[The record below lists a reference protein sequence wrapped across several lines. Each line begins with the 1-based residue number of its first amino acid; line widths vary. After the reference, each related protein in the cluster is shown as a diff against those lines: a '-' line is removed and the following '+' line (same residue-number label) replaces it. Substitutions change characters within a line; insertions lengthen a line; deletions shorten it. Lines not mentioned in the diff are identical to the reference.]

1 MKTFGYIESPYDS
14 RDIIFSNIMPVS
26 SKYNLKNVSNVKDQG
41 SKPICAAIS
50 LATMIN
56 WQIFVKRDA
65 TVKQVKESNIFDL
78 RQDKNQQGMIPRE
91 ALSALKQKGVSGYK
105 IKSYARVNNVD
116 SAKAAILANG
126 PLMACFMAYE
136 SDLFWKPVG
145 EKQGGHAVVF
155 TGWDERGF
163 ILQNSWGTSWQQG
176 GTTIFPFEDWNTVI
190 ESWTIMI

>member
-1 MKTFGYIESPYDS
+1 MKAFGYIESPYDD
-14 RDIIFSNIMPVS
+14 RDIIFSNILPVS
-26 SKYNLKNVSNVKDQG
+26 NKYILKNISAVKDQG
-41 SKPICAAIS
+41 LKPICAAIS

-56 WQIFVKRDA
+56 WQISVKRDT
-65 TVKQVKESNIFDL
+65 TVKPLKEDNIFDL

-91 ALSALKQKGVSGYK
+91 VLSCLKQKGVSGYK
-105 IKSYARVNNVD
+105 IKSYARVNGVD

-155 TGWDERGF
+155 TGWNEQGF
-163 ILQNSWGTSWQQG
+163 ILQNSWGTTWQQNG
-176 GTTIFPFEDWNTVI
+176 KTIFPFEDWNTVI